1 LKGNGIVFLLDEK
14 IFILVTQIESKNTKT
29 NQNTIMKYNRP
40 VFFNSII
47 GAISIFTLL
56 IIAAIFY
63 LANDTTS
70 AGNSPGEDFP
80 QGYKIISPEIP
91 SYLEFAGERIPTE
104 NFEVYERMDRE
115 FLANTY
121 WHSATILTIKRAN
134 RWFPV
139 IEPILKKNN
148 IPDDFKYLS
157 VAESNLENVVSPAG
171 ATGFWQFM
179 KPAGEKYGLEINSLV
194 DERYDVEKSTEAA
207 CKYLK
212 DSYDMFGNWISAAA
226 SYNMGQENTTE
237 QCERQ
242 KAKNYFNLVLN
253 SETSRFVARIVS
265 LKYILQ
271 NPENYGFDIKEEDL
285 YKPLSYYEV
294 TLDSSVT
301 DFPDY
306 AKSYGINYF
315 ILKMYNPWLRDNYL
329 KNNNKKAYTIKLP
342 TVGSIEIIKE

>member
-1 LKGNGIVFLLDEK
+1 MKNKRPHIYYFFTGVISASAIVF
-14 IFILVTQIESKNTKT
+14 V
-29 NQNTIMKYNRP
+29 
-40 VFFNSII
+40 
-47 GAISIFTLL
+47 L
-56 IIAAIFY
+56 IILYFINNTATASN
-63 LANDTTS
+63 LT
-70 AGNSPGEDFP
+70 GEDFP
-80 QGYKIISPEIP
+80 QGYKIVSPEIP
-91 SYLEFAGERIPTE
+91 DYLEFGGERIPTE

-121 WHSATILTIKRAN
+121 WHSATILAIKRAN

-157 VAESNLENVVSPAG
+157 IAESNLENVVSPAG

-179 KPAGEKYGLEINSLV
+179 EAAGEKYGLEINDLV
-194 DERYDVEKSTEAA
+194 DERYNVEKSTEAA

-212 DSYDMFGNWISAAA
+212 DSYNMFGSWISAAA
-226 SYNMGQENTTE
+226 SYNMGQENTTL
-237 QCERQ
+237 QRERQ
-242 KAKNYFNLVLN
+242 KATNYFNLVLN

-271 NPENYGFDIKEEDL
+271 DPEKYGFDIKGEDL
-285 YKPLSYYEV
+285 YKPLSYYET

-301 DFPDY
+301 NFPDY

-329 KNNNKKAYTIKLP
+329 KNKSRKVYTIKLP
-342 TVGSIEIIKE
+342 KEGSIEIIKE

>member
-1 LKGNGIVFLLDEK
+1 M
-14 IFILVTQIESKNTKT
+14 KT
-29 NQNTIMKYNRP
+29 NKPHIYYFLK
-40 VFFNSII
+40 
-47 GAISIFTLL
+47 GAISTITLL
-56 IIAAIFY
+56 IIILIFY
-63 LANDTTS
+63 LTNKTTI
-70 AGNSPGEDFP
+70 AGNATSGDYP

-91 SYLEFAGERIPTE
+91 TSLEFAGERIPTE

-121 WHSATILTIKRAN
+121 WHSATVLAIKRAN

-157 VAESNLENVVSPAG
+157 VAESNLENAVSPAG

-179 KPAGEKYGLEINSLV
+179 KPAGEKYGLEISELI
-194 DERYDVEKSTEAA
+194 DERYNVEKSTEAA

-212 DSYDMFGNWISAAA
+212 DSYDIFGSWISAAA

-237 QCERQ
+237 QRKRQ
-242 KAKNYFNLVLN
+242 KATNYFNLVLN

-265 LKYILQ
+265 LKYVLQ
-271 NPENYGFDIKEEDL
+271 NPEKYGFDIKEEDL
-285 YKPLSYYEV
+285 YKPLEYYEV

-301 DFPDY
+301 DFADY
-306 AKSYGINYF
+306 ASSYEINYF

-329 KNNNKKAYTIKLP
+329 KNKNRKAYTIKFP
-342 TVGSIEIIKE
+342 NKGSIEIIKD